1 MVWKKGLGDK
11 VKNRIKRNL
20 LVLGLCG
27 AVVAGGCV
35 TLGCTYAD
43 GDGTTI
49 SEVVTDVRAKL
60 GILKDGVNT
69 VDGKICYAADG
80 EVDERY
86 TGLAKNDDGDEF
98 YIVNGYAPDGVS
110 VVKTEAGLL
119 YQKDGKIDRSF
130 TGFAAGEGET
140 WYVKSGVVDTAVN
153 DVIKGTVNG
162 DYAWWHV
169 VGGKVTYDTT
179 VAKNCNGWWRIKDG
193 KVDFNYTGIAN
204 NQNGWWRIVGG
215 KVDFG
220 CNSVEKNEYGW
231 WYIRGGK
238 VDFSYT
244 GIANNRN
251 GWWRIVNGKV
261 DFNCNSVEKN
271 HNGWWY
277 LRGGKVDFGYTGIA
291 KNCNG
296 WWRIVNGK
304 VDFNCNSVEQNEN
317 GWWVLRGGKVD
328 FNYNGIANNR
338 NGWWK
343 ISGGKVD
350 FSFNGI
356 ASNENGTW
364 YLRGGKVD
372 FGYNGTVNYGGKR
385 YTVKGGRATVKAS
398 QNSTSSSANKSNTN
412 TSSNSG
418 SNQAALGN
426 HCITIPHTVTN
437 CYVAYTNSEQS
448 AVDNNKIICMV
459 DAGATPGNG
468 QPILMA
474 GHRNV
479 VLGNLYKVKVGEII
493 SYNADGTIIN
503 YKVITSEEIIR
514 GATTLTSIATGQ
526 DLMEYDTGRE
536 ILQMYTCYGKAPH
549 GWMIKAIRI

>member
-1 MVWKKGLGDK
+1 MVWKKGLGDS
-11 VKNRIKRNL
+11 VNNRMKRNL

-69 VDGKICYAADG
+69 VEGKICYATDG
-80 EVDERY
+80 EVDESY

-98 YIVNGYAPDGVS
+98 YIVNGYAPDGAS

-119 YQKDGKIDRSF
+119 YQKDGKINRSF

-140 WYVKSGVVDTAVN
+140 WYVKNGKVDTAVN

-179 VAKNCNGWWRIKDG
+179 VANNCNGWWRIKNG
-193 KVDFNYTGIAN
+193 KVDFGYTGIAN

-215 KVDFG
+215 KVDFN
-220 CNSVEKNEYGW
+220 CNSVEQNENGW

-238 VDFSYT
+238 VDFSHT

-271 HNGWWY
+271 ENGWWV

-291 KNCNG
+291 KNANG

-317 GWWVLRGGKVD
+317 G
-328 FNYNGIANNR
+328 N
-338 NGWWK
+338 
-343 ISGGKVD
+343 
-350 FSFNGI
+350 
-356 ASNENGTW
+356 W

-372 FGYNGTVNYGGKR
+372 FGYNGTISYGGKTYAVR
-385 YTVKGGRATVKAS
+385 GGRATVKAT
-398 QNSTSSSANKSNTN
+398 QNSTSSNANKSNTTSTSTSN
-412 TSSNSG
+412 NNSSNSG

-503 YKVITSEEIIR
+503 YRVTTSEEIIR